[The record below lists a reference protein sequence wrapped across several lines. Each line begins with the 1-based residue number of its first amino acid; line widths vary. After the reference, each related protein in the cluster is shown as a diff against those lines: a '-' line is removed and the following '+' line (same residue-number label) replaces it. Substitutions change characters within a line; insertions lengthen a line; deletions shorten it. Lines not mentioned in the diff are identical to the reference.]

1 MMRCAMT
8 MQQWKPREI
17 IVHERVRTDPV
28 VLNIIHACR
37 GTRVAYVESGLPQE
51 IIRSSRI
58 LAKTKGFLATVL
70 AGKQVMYVGPAESV
84 VDKFDIKD
92 RRLVCPH
99 FDRLKLASNGCFYSC
114 EWCYLRLTCRTVRP
128 CITVHAEYDRIKE
141 KLSKMLQ
148 ESSRDVMYNSGEM
161 ADSLSLDHLTG
172 AGRSFIPFFGGTPN
186 GYLFM
191 LTKSA
196 NVDHLLDLPHNGHT
210 ILAWSVNAPAV
221 SRMYETGAPPFEDRI
236 EAAYRAQRAGYRVRL
251 RFDPI
256 VPTHDWKSSYRET
269 VKRIFHRVRPER
281 LTLGTLRFEK
291 GFYNMRET
299 IFSPQSGLA
308 AYVEKMRPMFEPDG
322 KGRVGKYSF
331 DKQKRIEMFSF
342 VMGEIRKYSDCPVA
356 ICKEEPDVWKA
367 VGLNLSSCDCVCQLD
382 SADMSPA
389 T

>member
-1 MMRCAMT
+1 MRCAMT

-28 VLNIIHACR
+28 VLNIIHACG
-37 GTRVAYVESGLPQE
+37 GTRVAYVESGLPQD
-51 IIRSSRI
+51 IMRSSRI
-58 LAKTKGFLATVL
+58 LEKTKGFLATIL

-92 RRLVCPH
+92 HRLVCPH

-128 CITVHAEYDRIKE
+128 YITVHAEYDRIHE

-148 ESSRDVMYNSGEM
+148 ESSRDIMYNSGEM

-236 EAAYRAQRAGYRVRL
+236 EAAYRAQQAGYRIRL
-251 RFDPI
+251 RLDPI
-256 VPTHDWKSSYRET
+256 IPVRSWKNLYRET
-269 VKRIFHRVRPER
+269 VRNIFSRVAPER

-299 IFSPQSGLA
+299 IFSPESGLA
-308 AYVEKMRPMFEPDG
+308 AYVEKMGPMFEQDSE
-322 KGRVGKYSF
+322 GRVGKYSF
-331 DKQKRIEMFSF
+331 DRQQRVEIFSF
-342 VMGEIRKYSDCPVA
+342 VIEEIRRYSKCPIA
-356 ICKEEPDVWKA
+356 ICKEAADVWDA
-367 VGLNLSSCDCVCQLD
+367 LGMDLSDCRCVCQLD
-382 SADMSPA
+382 SANMTA
-389 T
+389 